1 MTWAWRRRKA
11 FPGPRFLPLL
21 IAFSLAATV
30 LAQPLVDARQSFV
43 TALIRVLEG
52 VPGTFGDERG
62 SVSAALAAMEMGLRS
77 WDDELRLGRDATARE
92 LSDTEKHFGL
102 GLTSLDRGRSAEA
115 VAELTSALNAGPS
128 NGDIRLIR
136 GLAYDSLGDTASAS
150 ADYLA
155 AWIAHPADLVSAY
168 MFLFRRSPSASSS
181 SVEDAAARI
190 TEQQRRTAA
199 SGQSVAN
206 VFARLALLNDPN
218 PAEPVFLPARY
229 AAAARHLRERNYDA
243 LLTAL
248 LDAWKDDPL
257 NTDPAAASASLLAG
271 ASALREAR
279 WSDAIARLETAS
291 HDYASSSESRRLL
304 AMAYWLNDDDSRA
317 IEQLRAAIA
326 IAPRDDRARVTL
338 ADVYIGRK
346 EFAEAERE
354 LSATITLMPQSGQ
367 AHWRLARVLEA
378 AHRDLDA
385 RAEREAAAALAPV
398 AGESRARTAIARAY
412 LNEGNLDK
420 AVDAARARVEIDFND
435 ASAHDQLGQVYQQAG
450 RDTDAL
456 VELSVAALF
465 DPDQPNVES
474 RIAQLQLAAGRYA
487 EAIDAARRAIM
498 RNPRNREARFALA
511 RALLQT
517 GSEAEGKTEL
527 AAAEQLQTEE
537 LERTRQTFATNLIR
551 IEAAQREQQQQWEEA
566 VSLRRDVIGRPDSVP
581 SDLALLGD
589 ALSKTGQHAEAI
601 AAYRAALVADPQ
613 PDTYHAL
620 IRECLAAGRTADADA
635 ARAEYQRVQRQ
646 RFLDSTGVR

>member
-1 MTWAWRRRKA
+1 M

-21 IAFSLAATV
+21 IAFGLAATV

-43 TALIRVLEG
+43 NALIRVLEG
-52 VPGTFGDERG
+52 VPGTFGDERA

-77 WDDELRLGRDATARE
+77 WDEQLRRGRDTTARD
-92 LSDTEKHFGL
+92 LSDAEKQFGL

-115 VAELTSALNAGPS
+115 ITELTSALNAGPS

-136 GLAYDSLGDTASAS
+136 GLAYDSQGDTASAS
-150 ADYLA
+150 ADYFE
-155 AWIAHPADLVSAY
+155 AWTAHPADLVSAY
-168 MFLFRRSPSASSS
+168 MFLFRRPPSAPSTLSS
-181 SVEDAAARI
+181 SVEGAAARI

-199 SGQSVAN
+199 TGRSVAN

-218 PAEPVFLPARY
+218 PSEPVFVPARY

-257 NTDPAAASASLLAG
+257 NTDPAAGSASLVAG

-279 WSDAIARLETAS
+279 WPDAIARFETAS
-291 HDYASSSESRRLL
+291 HEFASSSESRRLL
-304 AMAYWLNDDDSRA
+304 ATAYWLNDDDGKA

-326 IAPRDDRARVTL
+326 IAPRDDRARITL

-346 EFAEAERE
+346 EFVDAERE
-354 LSATITLMPQSGQ
+354 LSATVALMPQSGQ
-367 AHWRLARVLEA
+367 AHWRLARVFDA

-385 RAEREAAAALAPV
+385 RGEREAAVALAPV
-398 AGESRARTAIARAY
+398 AGESRARSAIARAY
-412 LNEGNLDK
+412 LNESNVDK
-420 AVDAARARVEIDFND
+420 AIDAARARVAIDFND
-435 ASAHDQLGQVYQQAG
+435 ASAHDQLGQVFQQAG
-450 RDTDAL
+450 RDADAL

-465 DPDQPNVES
+465 DPDLPNVES
-474 RIAQLQLAAGRYA
+474 RIAQLQLAAGHYT
-487 EAIDAARRAIM
+487 EAIDAARRAIT

-517 GSEAEGKTEL
+517 GSEAEGKSEL

-537 LERTRQTFATNLIR
+537 LVRVRQTFATNLIR
-551 IEAAQREQQQQWEEA
+551 IEAAQREQQQKWDEA
-566 VSLRRDVIGRPDSVP
+566 VSLRRDVIGRADSVP
-581 SDLALLGD
+581 SDLALLGE

-601 AAYRAALVADPQ
+601 AAYRAAIAADPE
-613 PDTYHAL
+613 PDTYRAL

-646 RFLDSTGVR
+646 RFLESTGVK